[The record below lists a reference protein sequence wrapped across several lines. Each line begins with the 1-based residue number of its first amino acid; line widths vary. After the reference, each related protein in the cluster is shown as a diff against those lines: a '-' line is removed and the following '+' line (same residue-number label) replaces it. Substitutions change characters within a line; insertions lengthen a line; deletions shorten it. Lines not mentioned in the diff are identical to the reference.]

1 MFTEVCQDSLPWP
14 LLSGLWSS
22 VHWVL
27 KVGCSG
33 ETQAIENASLE
44 AEMLRAKLDRTLA
57 KVLLCHRD
65 RLVLQCSAAPFI
77 FLWGCSQLARNAEW
91 RPEHSTATSCDWHH
105 SWGLWPKSLLQLHC
119 DWRHLQVEPCSKK
132 QDSLGLATW
141 FSHLKSDESA
151 GASILSLLAGSAIV
165 AAPVHAMMGVG
176 LPVSAAAG
184 DGFSRFVT
192 SLRLTWAISRACNWS
207 AGCLAL
213 QLGTSTYIRQP
224 LPTSPDRESGLV
236 VIAGSYNPPHH
247 GHLDAW
253 PNGRSFTE
261 RPELPCATC
270 QSFMAIRKWCAT
282 SPPGMNESMQWLEWI
297 LKKNMWSALMSDK
310 SFSGK
315 CWRSLASQMW
325 KWSSCAPAATLAIHP
340 SVCCRNASSRL
351 SPDRWSTGLVLKQ
364 WVYMLP
370 ISLLYSI
377 SLSLSSHVSKHCLRW
392 SYIWKHAQQHGAKA
406 MYRGLRSF
414 QKDGAAEMCL
424 EAQKL
429 GSSLRNIYDII
440 LLSMFINSFNV
451 SVLNWTG
458 LNWMNGKELEDLET
472 SRSQP
477 VFAFLYGMVA
487 PPEEH
492 QWSTSSWQSASN
504 SHRLHS
510 SRPQVPRFHSARWNL
525 G

>member
-91 RPEHSTATSCDWHH
+91 RPEHSTATSCDGHH

-184 DGFSRFVT
+184 HGFSRFVT

-340 SVCCRNASSRL
+340 SVCCRNASGRL

-377 SLSLSSHVSKHCLRW
+377 SLSLSHL
-392 SYIWKHAQQHGAKA
+392 
-406 MYRGLRSF
+406 MF
-414 QKDGAAEMCL
+414 
-424 EAQKL
+424 
-429 GSSLRNIYDII
+429 RNIVWGGPTFGSMLSSTAPKQCTVACAASKKME
-440 LLSMFINSFNV
+440 LLRCAWRHRSSEAAWGIYMISYYCQCLSTHSMYLYWIE
-451 SVLNWTG
+451 LDWIG
-458 LNWMNGKELEDLET
+458 WME
-472 SRSQP
+472 RS
-477 VFAFLYGMVA
+477 
-487 PPEEH
+487 
-492 QWSTSSWQSASN
+492 WKT
-504 SHRLHS
+504 
-510 SRPQVPRFHSARWNL
+510 
-525 G
+525 